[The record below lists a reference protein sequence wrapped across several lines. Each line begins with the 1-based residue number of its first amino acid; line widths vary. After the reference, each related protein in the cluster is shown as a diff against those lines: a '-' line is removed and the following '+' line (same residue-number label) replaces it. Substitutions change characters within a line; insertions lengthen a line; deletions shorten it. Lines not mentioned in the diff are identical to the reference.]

1 MKVSTQQLIEMIQR
15 REIKSKTFFK
25 DKYGRAYKF
34 LINEYD
40 LMEIKRVSNNQEMEV
55 TDLIDNEFEVY
66 LDEEVQNDTRKN
78 NTRCKS
84 K

>member
-1 MKVSTQQLIEMIQR
+1 MKVFTQQLIEMIQK
-15 REIKSKTFFK
+15 REIKNKTFFK

-40 LMEIKRVSNNQEMEV
+40 LMEIKRVSNNQEMKV

-84 K
+84 E